1 MTDNITIHPLKQLFK
16 RAFSAK
22 VALSALIS
30 FSVLAQ
36 PTSLAEQE
44 WWFDVEVILFER
56 NLDLAGIS
64 EKFEQSQLVH
74 ANKAYIDVL
83 TPYLHPNLSYLRA
96 GLNYCRASSRQ
107 AEKNQYEQD
116 FSFPTPVAEE
126 NEPAIPQEREQEFAQ
141 VPVEDHSIIVASDGT
156 KVESFQYEVATT
168 DIFSTPEDQNA
179 LAEPSELDKSTRFN
193 PALVNGEKIEQPG
206 NEELIADVT
215 IVRPPIQVNFIE
227 WRIPSELPCAYS
239 EQIDPSFASIAYLKE
254 AELNKQSSDLI
265 TRVPVV
271 IDGIEW
277 SKKRSAILLPKSIMR
292 LDDLYEKIKNQR
304 DITPIIHLSW
314 RQQVHFGRE
323 NGQTIRL
330 YAGQNYVEQ
339 FDAQGSPLIAD
350 TDALIDSLNPQTEE
364 FYIPEQELA
373 LLSPEQ
379 KVAALTQ
386 INGPETM
393 DTEDI
398 FATIDDALSD
408 DSPINFEHTD
418 EKTKQPINNA
428 DSALLKEL
436 WQLDGGITVYLR
448 NVGRVPYLHIDS
460 NLDYRQP
467 IYDPKKAAKIQDLP
481 NSVLVQGAIAVN
493 QPIQPNYLQSVNFNQ
508 LRRVISKQVHYFDHP
523 LFGMIVQINRYRWPE
538 IEHKSEEEELVAEQN
553 E

>member
-292 LDDLYEKIKNQR
+292 LDDLYEKLKNQR